1 EIFSDPKRRIGVT
14 KGSER
19 RANFLQRLSGKQ
31 TTRQE
36 KSYRKKESDEPLQR
50 WIHTYLPPQLTA
62 GKATP
67 EGLLE
72 STRTFDVQLNCLES
86 NSPQLAAWRY
96 LITLSARASTF
107 GGIVRPICL
116 AAIRLM
122 MNSNFFGRSTGRS
135 AVGAGFYD
143 VSSTRA

>member
-62 GKATP
+62 GKVTP

-72 STRTFDVQLNCLES
+72 STRTFDVLFNVLGS
-86 NSPQLAAWRY
+86 NSPQLAALRY
-96 LITLSARASTF
+96 LITLSARASTL

-116 AAIRLM
+116 AVFPLIP
-122 MNSNFFGRSTGRS
+122 SSS
-135 AVGAGFYD
+135 AAPPAD
-143 VSSTRA
+143 RRAWLPS